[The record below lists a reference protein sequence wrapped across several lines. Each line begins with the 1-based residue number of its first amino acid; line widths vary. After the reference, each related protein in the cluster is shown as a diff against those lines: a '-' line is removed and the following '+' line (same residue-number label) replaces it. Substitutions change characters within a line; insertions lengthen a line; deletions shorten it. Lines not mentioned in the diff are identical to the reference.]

1 MDSAKKE
8 IAKKLEF
15 QNVQN
20 SKKQPM
26 HIPNGLKS
34 ESRMRLFFSGQN
46 EKSVARLPQ
55 ILHRDVKNLRHPCR
69 RFFVKYQ

>member
-34 ESRMRLFFSGQN
+34 ESRIRHFFQN
-46 EKSVARLPQ
+46 KM
-55 ILHRDVKNLRHPCR
+55 KNLRQGCR
-69 RFFVKYQ
+69 RFSIEMSKICGIPAEDSL

>member
-20 SKKQPM
+20 SKKQPL
-26 HIPNGLKS
+26 HTPNGLKS
-34 ESRMRLFFSGQN
+34 ESRIRLFFQD
-46 EKSVARLPQ
+46 KM
-55 ILHRDVKNLRHPCR
+55 KNLRQGCCR
-69 RFFVKYQ
+69 FSIEMSKICGIPAADSL